1 MATLSDEE
9 LVDRLPGVL
18 INEDNK
24 AFYRGWLEQQ
34 LLLNRCADCGTWH
47 HPPKPVCPECW
58 SDRLRPTPVSG
69 EGTIHLLIWL
79 RQGPPADG
87 VDYSSPHPVA
97 TIELAEQPG
106 LRFTS
111 TVVDAGMNDI
121 AIGDPV
127 ELIWIRRG
135 GVPYP
140 AFTRRPAATGTA

>member
-9 LVDRLPGVL
+9 LVDLLPDVL

-24 AFYRGWLEQQ
+24 AFYRGWLERH

-58 SDRLRPTPVSG
+58 SHRLRPTPVSG
-69 EGTIHLLIWL
+69 KGTIHLLIWL

-87 VDYSSPHPVA
+87 VDYSTPHPVA
-97 TIELAEQPG
+97 TIELAEQAG
-106 LRFTS
+106 LRYTS
-111 TVVDAGMNDI
+111 TVIDAGMNDI

-127 ELIWIRRG
+127 ELTWIRRS

-140 AFTRRPAATGTA
+140 AFRRRTVAERPR

>member
-1 MATLSDEE
+1 MATVSDEE
-9 LVDRLPGVL
+9 LVDRLPDVL

-69 EGTIHLLIWL
+69 TGTIHLLIWL

-87 VDYSSPHPVA
+87 VDYSTPHPVA
-97 TIELAEQPG
+97 TIELAEQSG

-111 TVVDAGMNDI
+111 TVIDAGMNDI

-127 ELIWIRRG
+127 ELTWIQRSG
-135 GVPYP
+135 APYP
-140 AFTRRPAATGTA
+140 AFTRR